1 MILAITLASMLLGIL
16 ASGYVWAEWP
26 LIYTPPKPGEVW
38 QFKGWRNDDPWTKD
52 RHTVTVLDVRDG
64 WVRYSMGSVF
74 NDNRSKMKVFL
85 FCYGRPR
92 SEEVRQ
98 GEQG

>member
-1 MILAITLASMLLGIL
+1 MTDKELLHAAAKAAGIDV
-16 ASGYVWAEWP
+16 G
-26 LIYTPPKPGEVW
+26 
-38 QFKGWRNDDPWTKD
+38 GWNSDREALFC